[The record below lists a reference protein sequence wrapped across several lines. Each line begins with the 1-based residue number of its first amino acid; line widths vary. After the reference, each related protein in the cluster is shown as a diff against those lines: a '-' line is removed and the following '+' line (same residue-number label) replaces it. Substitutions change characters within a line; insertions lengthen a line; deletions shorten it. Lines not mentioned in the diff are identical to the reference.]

1 MDEVAVSDQYP
12 PRRGEAT
19 ELLLMIQIEAAAK
32 NRYMQ
37 GHGIQVQMHWCA
49 YFRAAGSPSPAGAVF
64 CVRVRCAQ
72 QPTSLI
78 E

>member
-1 MDEVAVSDQYP
+1 MDEVAVTAP
-12 PRRGEAT
+12 MPHHRGVSEGR
-19 ELLLMIQIEAAAK
+19 LMIQIEAAAK

-49 YFRAAGSPSPAGAVF
+49 YFRAAGPLSPAGAVF
-64 CVRVRCAQ
+64 CLRVRCAQ

>member
-1 MDEVAVSDQYP
+1 MDEVAVSDQYLP
-12 PRRGEAT
+12 AAEAA
-19 ELLLMIQIEAAAK
+19 EHLLMIQIEAAAK

-49 YFRAAGSPSPAGAVF
+49 YFRAAGPLSPAGAVL
-64 CVRVRCAQ
+64 CMRVRRAQ

>member
-1 MDEVAVSDQYP
+1 MDEVAVSDQSP
-12 PRRGEAT
+12 SRRCEAA
-19 ELLLMIQIEAAAK
+19 ERLLMIQIEAAAK

-49 YFRAAGSPSPAGAVF
+49 YFRAAGSLSPAGTVLCMRF
-64 CVRVRCAQ
+64 RRAQ